1 MRGVDKIWD
10 RLNDKYR
17 RPEVVEASLKAKLLA
32 FPKMSVRHSKKLFDL
47 ADIFSEIES
56 VKKNPQYSA
65 LLYYFD
71 TSAGINPVILKLPT
85 SLQEKWVATAVKYK
99 KTQT

>member
-1 MRGVDKIWD
+1 
-10 RLNDKYR
+10 
-17 RPEVVEASLKAKLLA
+17 
-32 FPKMSVRHSKKLFDL
+32 MSFRDSKKLFDL

-65 LLYYFD
+65 LLSYFD
-71 TSAGINPVILKLPT
+71 TSAGINPVIHKLPT
-85 SLQEKWVATAVKYK
+85 SLQEKWVTSAVKYK

>member
-1 MRGVDKIWD
+1 MRGVDQIWD

-17 RPEVVEASLKAKLLA
+17 RPEVVEASLKAKLLG
-32 FPKMSVRHSKKLFDL
+32 FPKMSVRDSKKPFNL
-47 ADIFSEIES
+47 ADILVKLN

-65 LLYYFD
+65 LLSYFE
-71 TSAGINPVILKLPT
+71 TSAGINSVIHRLLT
-85 SLQEKWVATAVKYK
+85 NLQEKWVTTAVKYK